1 MTSTRP
7 CTARLDAPQRASL
20 LATAA
25 LLFAPAAA
33 RAAPGFAV
41 CAGLDEGVG
50 GRLVATAQPFAAD
63 SARAEAEAPAFAR
76 TARGQGKVQGALE
89 PACHWEPTREKAA
102 DYLRRL
108 RQGAGKKGA
117 EAAEVAFTPAG

>member
-7 CTARLDAPQRASL
+7 CTALDTTRRLSV

-25 LLFAPAAA
+25 LLSAPAAA
-33 RAAPGFAV
+33 WAAPGFAV
-41 CAGLDEGVG
+41 CAGLDEGAG

-76 TARGQGKVQGALE
+76 AAHGQGKVQGALE
-89 PACHWEPTREKAA
+89 PACHWEPTRDKAA

-117 EAAEVAFTPAG
+117 DAAEVAFTPAG